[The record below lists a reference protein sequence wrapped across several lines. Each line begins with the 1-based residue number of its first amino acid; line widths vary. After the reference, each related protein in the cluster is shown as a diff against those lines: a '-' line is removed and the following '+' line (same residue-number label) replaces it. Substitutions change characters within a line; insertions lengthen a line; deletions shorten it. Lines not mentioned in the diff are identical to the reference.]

1 MKTSYTIKNFAKR
14 VMMAITIVLFAGNA
28 WGANKTGTLDMSKSQ
43 TSPVTN
49 NGVTFTW
56 TSANI
61 VTSGSSGFK
70 NSSSMTITI
79 PTGTTLVS
87 ISKTNHANTWGGSAS
102 ISVYAGSTNS
112 GTKIATIVTGTN
124 SYTISSNNTGNTYF
138 FENNSGGNAWITG
151 LSITYYEVSDP
162 HTVNFSVTSGT
173 PASTSLTEASGD
185 AGIVLPNVTPDAA
198 VTAAG
203 WGFYG
208 WAEATVGTETTTAP
222 TIVGKAGETYYP
234 EANITLYA
242 VYAKGEYTKVTST
255 SEITSG
261 GNYLIAGFDNNN
273 NKMYVMT
280 DNYYYDE
287 DDTEAYYLSGY
298 LLGTSPSNTY
308 SPADINANW
317 VCSIVINSNKYYI
330 KNKENKYID
339 VDLSNWITSYYYSS
353 DDYTF
358 IYGDNGYCTIKNNF
372 ASKYL
377 VVYVGGDFG
386 RKTSEGWDKMLLYK
400 ETTTPKY
407 VSAPCLNIVTLS
419 AGTETNATISSFS
432 DAGVQTCSSTA
443 ADRQVTITVAAATG
457 YEFLSTAR
465 LTFAKTSGTATAE
478 YVSGPTGTGPYTWVY
493 QFSKDDSGAGTFSVT
508 SATPK
513 SYIITL
519 NGNGATTDG
528 TANVTATYN
537 SATLS
542 ASITNPKKTHY
553 MFQGWYSG
561 SGGTGNLVINKDG
574 ELQANVAGYTG
585 EGGVWTKDGATTLY
599 AKWTEHSYT
608 NYRTKC
614 CDDPGL
620 AFDGEYNYQTFV
632 REDIKGAKGGNGSA
646 TEEQG
651 KATLVLDYTTSST
664 GTCTVEVKKLTGAD
678 KRSTIAAGSDV
689 SNHTGVSV
697 DEENNKVTFEI
708 WTYGSSYPTNN
719 GQGTYRIKLSQ
730 ESASTYCDVDT
741 YYFVDVV
748 LRDKF
753 VDQVNGN
760 ATINKDG
767 DGTTKTT
774 PTEGDMDV
782 EKNDD
787 CHSTTRRLL
796 GWIKETD
803 LQTIYGTPR
812 ETGAL
817 DDASAYEANKSMV
830 VAPGNSFTTS
840 GVTWY
845 AVWGID
851 NTPEP

>member
-1 MKTSYTIKNFAKR
+1 MKTNYTIKNFAKR

-28 WGANKTGTLDMSKSQ
+28 WGATTDVSTITSKSYEGLTKFWSTSGDASNYEATRGAQWYGNTGT
-43 TSPVTN
+43 
-49 NGVTFTW
+49 TFTA
-56 TSANI
+56 TSYTN
-61 VTSGSSGFK
+61 VTSISIECAKSSSGAG
-70 NSSSMTITI
+70 TITI
-79 PTGTTLVS
+79 TAGASSKEITSFSTTKTTETLSLGSSYTGTITITVNA
-87 ISKTNHANTWGGSAS
+87 TNNSLYLKS
-102 ISVYAGSTNS
+102 ISVT
-112 GTKIATIVTGTN
+112 
-124 SYTISSNNTGNTYF
+124 YTPV
-138 FENNSGGNAWITG
+138 AR
-151 LSITYYEVSDP
+151 
-162 HTVNFSVTSGT
+162 TVNFSATSGT
-173 PASTSLTEASGD
+173 PASTSLTEAG
-185 AGIVLPNVTPDAA
+185 GGTGVTLPNVTPDAA

-208 WAEATVGTETTTAP
+208 WAEAAVGTETTTAP

-234 EANITLYA
+234 EANTTLYA

-261 GNYLIAGFDNNN
+261 GNYLIAGFDSNN

-339 VDLSNWITSYYYSS
+339 VDLSNWITSTYYSG

-358 IYGDNGYCTIKNNF
+358 IYGDNGYCTIKNNY

-407 VSAPCLNIVTLS
+407 VSAPCLNIATLS

-493 QFSKDDSGAGTFSVT
+493 QFSKDDSGAGTFSIT

-519 NGNGATTDG
+519 NGNDATTEG
-528 TANVTATYN
+528 TENVTATYN
-537 SATLS
+537 STTLS
-542 ASITNPKKTHY
+542 ASITNPKKKHY

-614 CDDPGL
+614 CDDPG
-620 AFDGEYNYQTFV
+620 FSFTDENDDPVTEYTIV
-632 REDIKGAKGGNGSA
+632 REDLASASAAVEIGCNYTSANTEGAITWHSTRRAALGFPATGAYTWTTPYSSQPTGLNIDIANKKISASA
-646 TEEQG
+646 TGVWTITISQ
-651 KATLVLDYTTSST
+651 
-664 GTCTVEVKKLTGAD
+664 AD
-678 KRSTIAAGSDV
+678 GET
-689 SNHTGVSV
+689 
-697 DEENNKVTFEI
+697 
-708 WTYGSSYPTNN
+708 
-719 GQGTYRIKLSQ
+719 
-730 ESASTYCDVDT
+730 TYCPVDA
-741 YYFVDVV
+741 VV
-748 LRDKF
+748 TVRVMTVDKF
-753 VDQVNGN
+753 VDAVNGN
-760 ATINKDG
+760 FSGEAQRLEDTGNGIVLPTEATFTINDG
-767 DGTTKTT
+767 CSDG
-774 PTEGDMDV
+774 V
-782 EKNDD
+782 
-787 CHSTTRRLL
+787 TRRLV
-796 GWIKETD
+796 GWIKASD
-803 LQTIYGTPR
+803 LATYASSRRVDMI
-812 ETGAL
+812 
-817 DDASAYEANKSMV
+817 DDLKTSDPATNKV
-830 VAPGNSFTTS
+830 IAPGTKVQAT

-845 AVWGID
+845 AVWGV
-851 NTPEP
+851 EKL